1 MHHPAMEREQ
11 LRTALQL
18 FAEEYATTASFARRA
33 ELATRIHETS
43 LALAAVVRSN
53 SAARLAAHVADPS
66 NSNVPV
72 QYVIDVAALDPR
84 QGFKTYT
91 VSDGP
96 RDNAG
101 RLLTFADLAAAPDPH
116 IYCLRLLRAQAMA
129 LTAVHSERRQNLIEA
144 HGRPLARAL
153 IREIGL
159 FPDAFQTHIQ

>member
-1 MHHPAMEREQ
+1 MEREQ
-11 LRTALQL
+11 LRTALLL
-18 FAEEYATTASFARRA
+18 FAEEYATTVSFARRV

-43 LALAAVVRSN
+43 LALAAVVRLN
-53 SAARLAAHVADPS
+53 SAARLAAHLADPS
-66 NSNVPV
+66 DQAAPI

-84 QGFKTYT
+84 YGLKTHT

-101 RLLTFADLAAAPDPH
+101 RLLTYADLAAAPDPH
-116 IYCLRLLRAQAMA
+116 AFCLRLLRAQAMA

-144 HGRPLARAL
+144 HGRPLAQAL

-159 FPDAFQTHIQ
+159 FPETFQTHIQ